1 LKLKP
6 IMSRGSTY
14 RWRSVRSR
22 IDLNVYTAPPLMNK
36 CIILYTLLVGTAVA
50 QFPGPVLDTIYPAG
64 GHRNSTVEI
73 QLDGKQLDPL
83 RGMIF
88 DHPGLKAELVT
99 ELHPLDLPPEPIPGR
114 LRVKIGDVPPGIYNA
129 QVFSATGL
137 SNPRLFE
144 VSTLNE
150 IEQQENSLEKPQR
163 IEMDSVINGRF
174 KDRKIDAYSFPAK
187 KGQIVVLDLMAERID
202 SRSDASMK
210 LLNARGRELASA
222 RDTTYRDPVIYHTIP
237 ADGDYLAA
245 VHDFAFTGGSQHIYR
260 LKVSTRPSIRAAIPP
275 ALLPGET
282 RTVTLLGANLP
293 GEQVSVEIQ
302 APRQAETC
310 SLYRQPA
317 EMNNHGFLYYYK
329 DAEPFWI
336 PLATAAITVAEEQSD
351 RVQPMHFPGE
361 ITGRFDRAGD
371 SDDYSFT
378 VKKGAEVLI
387 EVFSHRMNLP
397 TDPHLFL
404 YKLVDKGGTMDRKF
418 VGESDDTN
426 PKVGGAA
433 YSTAH
438 RDPVYKL
445 NADADATYIV
455 TIGNRYQTAGPDSM
469 YRLVLRQSQADFNL
483 LAHYTPPL
491 ADPKK
496 ITLSGTSIVGA
507 GRMCFTIEAERCDGF
522 NSAIEIETQ
531 GLPEGFLA
539 HPCTIPRGSNKGLLI
554 IAAKPDAKPWAG
566 AFQIF
571 GKAKQELR
579 REALGMTSVWPVDN
593 IKERYHQKRLRPG
606 MSLGLDER
614 GQAALTIKASNDQIW
629 KTCIAAKF
637 ELPIKYETTQK
648 IKDKVVVKGLGL
660 PQIKTPP
667 SSNIEKNKN
676 EGKLTWDLGQ
686 KNSPGLK
693 AGTYQVVLRADG
705 TFNYTPDPRFKA
717 EAEER
722 KARYEEYVKQA
733 EEGYKNAQQLKSD
746 ADKGLA
752 QVKKNL
758 QQEKKESEE
767 ARHLLAEAEQKLKAA
782 QQGELTE
789 KTKLDRLKPML
800 DAAVKAAKNT
810 AAETKPRD
818 IKFAEFSTPITI
830 HIAASPVTAT
840 PSSSEIKCSGKEKP
854 EILVRIEKKFG
865 FADKVELSLLPPK
878 GLEGLKITQV
888 TINKEEV
895 EGRIVLET
903 TEALPAGTHAC
914 ELQAKYTFNN
924 QAFDEKQ
931 AITLIVEARPQE
943 TEAP

>member
-1 LKLKP
+1 
-6 IMSRGSTY
+6 M
-14 RWRSVRSR
+14 
-22 IDLNVYTAPPLMNK
+22 YTLSPPPMNK
-36 CIILYTLLVGTAVA
+36 HIILYTLLAGTAPA
-50 QFPGPVLDTIYPAG
+50 QFPGPVLDTIYPPG
-64 GHRNSTVEI
+64 GRRNSTVEI

-83 RGMIF
+83 RGMVF
-88 DHPGLKAELVT
+88 DHPDLKAELIT
-99 ELHPLDLPPEPIPGR
+99 EPHPLDLPPEPVPGR
-114 LRVKIGDVPPGIYNA
+114 LRVKIGDVPPGVYNA

-144 VSTLNE
+144 VSTLKE
-150 IEQQENSLEKPQR
+150 IKKQENSLEKPQR
-163 IEMDSVINGRF
+163 IEMDSVISGRF
-174 KDRKIDAYSFPAK
+174 DDRKIDAYLFPAK
-187 KGQIVVLDLMAERID
+187 KGQVVVLDLMAERID

-245 VHDFAFTGGSQHIYR
+245 VHDFAFAGGGEHVYR

-275 ALLPGET
+275 ALLPGEK
-282 RTVTLLGANLP
+282 RMVTLLGANLP

-302 APRQAETC
+302 APRQAGTRGM
-310 SLYRQPA
+310 YRQPA
-317 EMNNHGFLYYYK
+317 EMNNRGFLYYYK

-336 PLATAAITVAEEQSD
+336 PFATATIIMAEEQSG

-361 ITGRFDRAGD
+361 IAGRFDRAGD
-371 SDDYSFT
+371 FDDYSFT
-378 VKKGAEVLI
+378 LAKESEVLI

-404 YKLVDKGGTMDRKF
+404 YKSVKKDGTAERQF
-418 VGESDDTN
+418 IGESDDTN
-426 PKVGGAA
+426 PKVGGTA

-438 RDPVYKL
+438 RDPLYKL
-445 NADADATYIV
+445 KADADVTYIV
-455 TIGNRYQTAGPDSM
+455 TIGNRYQTAGLDSM
-469 YRLVLRQSQADFNL
+469 YRLVLRKPQADFNL
-483 LAHYTPPL
+483 LAHYAPPL

-522 NSAIEIETQ
+522 DGAIQIETQ
-531 GLPEGFLA
+531 GLPEDFLA
-539 HPCTIPRGSNKGLLI
+539 HPCTIPKGSNKGLLV

-571 GKAKQELR
+571 GTAQQAKKELR
-579 REALGMTSVWPVDN
+579 REALGMTSVWPIDN
-593 IKERYHQKRLRPG
+593 IKDLYHQKRLRPG

-629 KTCIAAKF
+629 ETCIAAKF

-648 IKDKVVVKGLGL
+648 IKDKVAVKGLGL
-660 PQIKTPP
+660 PKIKKPP
-667 SSNIEKNKN
+667 STNIEKNKN

-686 KNSPGLK
+686 KNSPGLQ

-705 TFNYTPDPRFKA
+705 TFSYTPDPRFKA

-722 KARYEEYVKQA
+722 KTRYEEYVKQA

-758 QQEKKESEE
+758 QQEKKEGEE
-767 ARHLLAEAEQKLKAA
+767 TRHLLAEAEQKLKHA
-782 QQGELTE
+782 QQAEQDQ
-789 KTKLDRLKPML
+789 KTKLDRLKPL
-800 DAAVKAAKNT
+800 HAAAVKAAKNT

-818 IKFAEFSTPITI
+818 IKFAEFSIPITI

-840 PSSSEIKCSGKEKP
+840 PASSEIKCSGEEKL
-854 EILVRIEKKFG
+854 EILVRLEKKFG
-865 FADKVELSLLPPK
+865 FADKVELSFLPPK
-878 GLEGLKITQV
+878 GLEGLKITRV
-888 TINKEEV
+888 TVNKEEV
-895 EGRIVLET
+895 EGRIVLEPT
-903 TEALPAGTHAC
+903 KELPAGTHAC
-914 ELQAKYTFNN
+914 ELQATYTFNN

-943 TEAP
+943 AEAP